1 MEADFQT
8 QVAFYLTG
16 KIPGAGLDAVEALDL
31 RPALLANYRDLTS
44 LRYDFPLVL
53 VGNANDRGLVQCLS
67 AIVDGV
73 VHETAQGDDAER
85 VTKHLLQLEREMR
98 VLVAQGSGGSLS
110 ALWDKAASRLAAR
123 GDDLLKDSLSRARAA
138 LKIDGQVVDCSK
150 TMPAELIKHAWMTVQ
165 DKKAG
170 KFRAT
175 LVRQIQKLSDILQAD
190 RARSKAGQS
199 AASLKA
205 SIGAVH
211 EDDFDFQALS
221 RLLTKSSP
229 KASLPESRR
238 QRIESLLTTLRSQ
251 RFFAA
256 PWGAG
261 EKPHSFAFDSCAS
274 ALAAY
279 RERMPKAIEVAKA
292 AAMAELEIK
301 GEYNE
306 PKHDP
311 FFKEFDT
318 AGLDERDL
326 AMFPDYLV
334 LIGAEQLQGAENDK
348 LAEILSA
355 GLPVKILVQTDDLL
369 ETSPL
374 GDTHLAFG
382 LRSKQLANMAIGLND
397 IYVLQSGSS
406 NLFQFRERILKGMNY
421 SGPAVFSVFS
431 GCGGKTGDLPPYL
444 VAAAA
449 MESRAFPAFTYDP
462 SAGANWASRFYLE
475 ANSQV
480 ELDWP
485 AHDFTYENE
494 AHQSV
499 SESVAFTLI
508 DFVACDHRY
517 SRHFARLPREKWNGG
532 LASVAEC
539 VARETRG
546 APDKVP
552 CILMVDRDNVLQ
564 KILVDEKLVRAAQR
578 CRETWH
584 SVQELGGIHNSH
596 AEQLLAREKKVWE
609 EHERRELAAR
619 APEAPAAQA
628 PAAAAAEAA
637 APAAAAASVEV
648 EEKKSDDP
656 FIETARCSTCN
667 ECTMINDKMFAYN
680 ENKQAYIKDP
690 RAGTYAQLVEAAES
704 CQLGIIHP
712 GKPLNPNEP
721 GLAELIQR
729 AEPFQ

>member
-16 KIPGAGLDAVEALDL
+16 KRPGAGLDAVEALDL

-98 VLVAQGSGGSLS
+98 VLVAQGSGGSLP

-150 TMPAELIKHAWMTVQ
+150 TMPAELIKHAWTTVQ

-170 KFRAT
+170 KFRET
-175 LVRQIQKLSDILQAD
+175 LVRQMQKLSDILQAD
-190 RARSKAGQS
+190 RVRSKAGQS

-238 QRIESLLTTLRSQ
+238 QRIESLLATLRSQ

-256 PWGAG
+256 PGGAG
-261 EKPHSFAFDSCAS
+261 DKPHSFIFDSCAS

-279 RERMPKAIEVAKA
+279 RERMPKAIGVAKA
-292 AAMAELEIK
+292 VAMAELEIK

-306 PKHDP
+306 LKHDP
-311 FFKEFDT
+311 FFKEFDA

-334 LIGAEQLQGAENDK
+334 LIGAEQLQGAENDN

-369 ETSPL
+369 EASPL

-382 LRSKQLANMAIGLND
+382 LRSKQLANMAIGFND

-564 KILVDEKLVRAAQR
+564 KIVVDEKLVRAAQR

-609 EHERRELAAR
+609 EHERSELAAR
-619 APEAPAAQA
+619 APEAQPADK
-628 PAAAAAEAA
+628 AAAPAEAA
-637 APAAAAASVEV
+637 APAAAGAPVEV

-656 FIETARCSTCN
+656 YIETARCSTCN

>member
-1 MEADFQT
+1 
-8 QVAFYLTG
+8 
-16 KIPGAGLDAVEALDL
+16 
-31 RPALLANYRDLTS
+31 
-44 LRYDFPLVL
+44 
-53 VGNANDRGLVQCLS
+53 
-67 AIVDGV
+67 
-73 VHETAQGDDAER
+73 
-85 VTKHLLQLEREMR
+85 
-98 VLVAQGSGGSLS
+98 
-110 ALWDKAASRLAAR
+110 
-123 GDDLLKDSLSRARAA
+123 
-138 LKIDGQVVDCSK
+138 
-150 TMPAELIKHAWMTVQ
+150 
-165 DKKAG
+165 
-170 KFRAT
+170 
-175 LVRQIQKLSDILQAD
+175 
-190 RARSKAGQS
+190 
-199 AASLKA
+199 
-205 SIGAVH
+205 
-211 EDDFDFQALS
+211 
-221 RLLTKSSP
+221 
-229 KASLPESRR
+229 
-238 QRIESLLTTLRSQ
+238 
-251 RFFAA
+251 
-256 PWGAG
+256 
-261 EKPHSFAFDSCAS
+261 
-274 ALAAY
+274 
-279 RERMPKAIEVAKA
+279 MPKAIGVAKA
-292 AAMAELEIK
+292 VAMAELEIK

-306 PKHDP
+306 LKHDP
-311 FFKEFDT
+311 FFKEFDA

-369 ETSPL
+369 EASPL

-397 IYVLQSGSS
+397 IYVLQSSSS

-564 KILVDEKLVRAAQR
+564 KIVVDEKLVRAAQR

-609 EHERRELAAR
+609 EHERSELAAR
-619 APEAPAAQA
+619 APEAQPAAK
-628 PAAAAAEAA
+628 AAAPAEAA
-637 APAAAAASVEV
+637 APAAAGAPVEV

-656 FIETARCSTCN
+656 YIETARCSTCN